1 MRKVTAMKADVRR
14 AVGITLLFV
23 GCVTAMSWAAR
34 HDAQEAVL
42 TAAVAAVMGGLGS
55 WVGISVQ
62 RNRRR

>member
-1 MRKVTAMKADVRR
+1 MKPDVRR
-14 AVGITLLFV
+14 AVGIAILFV

-34 HDAQEAVL
+34 RDAQEAAL
-42 TAAVAAVMGGLGS
+42 TAVAAAVMAGLGS